1 MLVLDLP
8 LPVEGGCLLMPAHGR
23 ISVGTGLTGFRL
35 LVLTEGFLPYRERRF
50 AVTPFLDGAPPGSR
64 WVGSARYPDS
74 ERLGHVFEVL
84 D

>member
-1 MLVLDLP
+1 MLLINLALP
-8 LPVEGGCLLMPAHGR
+8 IEGGCLLMPACGR

-35 LVLTEGFLPYRERRF
+35 LVLCEGFLPYRERRF
-50 AVTPFLDGAPPGSR
+50 TVTEFPEQAPPGSR
-64 WVGSARYPDS
+64 WVGSAAYPDS

>member
-1 MLVLDLP
+1 MLLIDLP
-8 LPVEGGCLLMPAHGR
+8 LPVEGGCLLMPAYGR

-50 AVTPFLDGAPPGSR
+50 AVMEFLDDAPRGSR
-64 WVGSARYPDS
+64 WVGAAAYPNS

>member
-8 LPVEGGCLLMPAHGR
+8 LPVEGGCLLMPACGR

-50 AVTPFLDGAPPGSR
+50 AVTPFLDEAPPGAR
-64 WVGSARYPDS
+64 WVGSAHYPDS

>member
-1 MLVLDLP
+1 MLVIDLP
-8 LPVEGGCLLMPAHGR
+8 LPLAGGCLLMPAHGR
-23 ISVGTGLTGFRL
+23 LSVGTGLTGFRL

-50 AVTPFLDGAPPGSR
+50 AVVEVLDEAPPGSR